1 MWIPRIIEW
10 RYPGVM
16 TAASHA
22 SEVHRMVD
30 RLAPAQL
37 EALYVLL
44 RGMMGRLGGAQPA
57 APATAAPAAAAPAA
71 AAPAAV
77 AGHRFSFIGIMD
89 GEPDLAERSAR
100 ILREE
105 LGDPPA

>member
-1 MWIPRIIEW
+1 
-10 RYPGVM
+10 
-16 TAASHA
+16 
-22 SEVHRMVD
+22 MVD

-44 RGMMGRLGGAQPA
+44 RGMVGRLGGAE
-57 APATAAPAAAAPAA
+57 PAAAAT

-77 AGHRFSFIGIMD
+77 AGHRFPFIGIMD

>member
-1 MWIPRIIEW
+1 
-10 RYPGVM
+10 
-16 TAASHA
+16 
-22 SEVHRMVD
+22 MVD

-44 RGMMGRLGGAQPA
+44 RAMVSRLGEA
-57 APATAAPAAAAPAA
+57 AER
-71 AAPAAV
+71 AAV
-77 AGHRFSFIGIMD
+77 AGCEAVPAAGHRFPFIGIME

-105 LGDPPA
+105 LGNPLA

>member
-1 MWIPRIIEW
+1 
-10 RYPGVM
+10 M

-44 RGMMGRLGGAQPA
+44 RGMVGRLVPAEPA
-57 APATAAPAAAAPAA
+57 AATAAPA
-71 AAPAAV
+71 
-77 AGHRFSFIGIMD
+77 GHRLPFIGIMD